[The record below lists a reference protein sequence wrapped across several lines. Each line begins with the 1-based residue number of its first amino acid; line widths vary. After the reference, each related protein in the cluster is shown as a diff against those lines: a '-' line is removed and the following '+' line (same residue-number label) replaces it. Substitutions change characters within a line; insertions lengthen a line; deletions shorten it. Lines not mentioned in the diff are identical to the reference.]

1 MVISQKTWL
10 GLSSFT
16 IITIGIGNILPSPYD
31 YDILIK
37 FLPVGVLIY
46 WFRLWSCTWG
56 RVWILFTTLFVI
68 YSHLS
73 PTLLSPPLMVIHTA
87 FLLVTLFF
95 IEDKEKKERAFH
107 HRQLRT
113 MKALLKQN
121 PPLIQTVDYS
131 QEAILLLNNLGEII
145 NSNPQVSS
153 LLSLPEACLAGK
165 PVFTVLGILPNFQLN
180 NIPENGEFTWLT
192 PGGSAKQLKFR
203 TRLLLEH
210 NTPAGTL
217 ITLFDISDVK
227 KQRELSL
234 QIEKLSVISQVSA
247 GLAHEIRNPLTT
259 IKGFMQLITPER
271 WPEAF
276 RPYRQLILGEIQTIE
291 QLLNSFI
298 LLTSPSAPQMNR
310 LDLLEVL
317 PSLTKSVQAMSQGK
331 TVPVIFEFPSHPVYI
346 MADREQLLQALLS
359 ILNNAIEVSPKGE
372 HVRIHLTEQ
381 AGYVSISIIDK
392 GPGIPE
398 NLRQRVSEPFYTT
411 HHESIGLGLTIAQQI
426 ILNHHGKLTFSSP
439 PLSAGTKV
447 TLDFPSLTNSAD
459 NLSA

>member
-1 MVISQKTWL
+1 MISQKTWL
-10 GLSSFT
+10 GLSLFT
-16 IITIGIGNILPSPYD
+16 IITIGIGNILPIPYD
-31 YDILIK
+31 FDIVIK
-37 FLPVGVLIY
+37 FMLLGALIY
-46 WFRLWSCTWG
+46 WFKLWSCTWG
-56 RVWILFTTLFVI
+56 RIWIIFTSLFVI

-73 PTLLSPPLMVIHTA
+73 PPLLSPPLIIIHTA
-87 FLLVTLFF
+87 FLIITLFL
-95 IEDKEKKERAFH
+95 IEDKAKKERAFH

-113 MKALLKQN
+113 MKALLKCN

-131 QEAILLLNNLGEII
+131 QEAVLLLNNLGEII
-145 NSNPQVSS
+145 NLTPQVSS
-153 LLSLPEACLAGK
+153 LLALPEACLLGK
-165 PVFTVLGILPNFQLN
+165 PVFTVLGILPNFQIN
-180 NIPENGEFTWLT
+180 SVPENGEFTWQT
-192 PGGSAKQLKFR
+192 QEGSVKQLKFR

-210 NTPAGTL
+210 NTPSGTL
-217 ITLFDISDVK
+217 ITLYDISDVK

-291 QLLNSFI
+291 QLLASFI
-298 LLTSPSAPQMNR
+298 LLTSPSAPQMIR

-317 PSLTKSVQAMSQGK
+317 PALTKSVQGMSRGK
-331 TVPVIFEFPSHPVYI
+331 AVQIIFEFPPHPVYI

-359 ILNNAIEVSPKGE
+359 ILNNAIEVSPQGE
-372 HVRIHLTEQ
+372 KVRIHLTEQ
-381 AGYVSISIIDK
+381 ADYISINIIDK

-439 PLSAGTKV
+439 LLSAGTKV
-447 TLDFPSLTNSAD
+447 TIDFPSLTNSAD